1 MAQRTLS
8 FVFLAS
14 LWETKPN
21 YMNIKVCGITEM
33 KQLQQLDGLDIDF
46 AGLIFYKESPR
57 YIGDKIS
64 KKDLKKADLDI
75 KKVGVFVNPEM
86 IEVLDAIDEYGLEV
100 VQLHGDESPEMCED
114 LSSEVEVIKAFR
126 VTEGVDIDKLVAPYD
141 AVCDYYLFDTGGLKE
156 SFGGTGQ
163 QFDWSILTKAKIEK
177 PFFLSGGIG
186 PEDAQ
191 KVKGFVHPDFF
202 GVDINSRFEKEPG
215 VKDMAKVLQ
224 FRQGLKK

>member
-1 MAQRTLS
+1 
-8 FVFLAS
+8 
-14 LWETKPN
+14 
-21 YMNIKVCGITEM
+21 MNTKVCGITQL

-57 YIGDKIS
+57 YIGEKIS
-64 KKDLKKADLDI
+64 GKELKKADLDL

-86 IEVLDAIDEYGLEV
+86 IEVLDAIDKYGLDA
-100 VQLHGDESPEMCED
+100 VQLHGNESPEMCED

-126 VTEGVDIDKLVAPYD
+126 IKEGEKDIDKLVAPYD
-141 AVCDYYLFDTGGLKE
+141 AVCDYYLFDTGGLTE
-156 SFGGTGQ
+156 SFGGTGK

-186 PEDAQ
+186 LDDVA
-191 KVKGFVHPDFF
+191 KLKTFKHPDFYS
-202 GVDINSRFEKEPG
+202 VDINSKFEKEPG
-215 VKDMAKVLQ
+215 VKDMAAVLQ

>member
-1 MAQRTLS
+1 
-8 FVFLAS
+8 
-14 LWETKPN
+14 
-21 YMNIKVCGITEM
+21 MNIKVCGITEM

-57 YIGDKIS
+57 YIGEKIS
-64 KKDLKKADLDI
+64 KKELKNADFDL

-86 IEVLDAIDEYGLEV
+86 IDVLDAIDDYGLDA
-100 VQLHGDESPEMCED
+100 VQLHGDESPEMCDD
-114 LSSEVEVIKAFR
+114 LSGEVEVIKVFR
-126 VTEGVDIDKLVAPYD
+126 IKDNKVDIDAIITDYD

-186 PEDAQ
+186 VEDAA
-191 KVKGFVHPDFF
+191 KVKAFTHPDFF
-202 GVDINSRFEKEPG
+202 GVDINSKFEKSPG
-215 VKDMAKVLQ
+215 VKDMGAVLQ
-224 FRQGLKK
+224 FRQAMKR

>member
-1 MAQRTLS
+1 
-8 FVFLAS
+8 
-14 LWETKPN
+14 
-21 YMNIKVCGITEM
+21 MNIKVCGITEM

-64 KKDLKKADLDI
+64 REDLKRADLDL

-86 IEVLDAIDEYGLEV
+86 IEVLDAIDEYGLDA

-126 VTEGVDIDKLVAPYD
+126 IKEGVTDIDALVAAYD
-141 AVCDYYLFDTGGLKE
+141 AVCDYYLFDKAIDN
-156 SFGGTGQ
+156 SFGGTGK
-163 QFDWSILTKAKIEK
+163 QFDWSVLARAKIEK

-186 PEDAQ
+186 VEDA
-191 KVKGFVHPDFF
+191 VKIKAFKHPDFF
-202 GVDINSRFEKEPG
+202 GVDINSQFEKSPG
-215 VKDMAKVLQ
+215 VKDMGMVLQ
-224 FRQGLKK
+224 FKQALKK